1 MVVDQFKRDEAARP
15 ELGESQY
22 EAVLLSIQGGL
33 IHDANNT
40 LVSHSRDYYRRPFPS
55 SVSVADLRRLTPT
68 LLSSQA
74 TVKGYWQLA
83 CCACHEEHV
92 PRRLP
97 NQSVISPAEQV
108 GALHGY
114 QIVDKVVYEGL
125 VLCRR
130 TPSVPGKGSKASS
143 CFRCHKSKVRC
154 DNVLPVHPAFA
165 NSATDFLTRLVLG
178 ANYMAND
185 NLPFAI
191 RNSTRE
197 DMVGVVQRVSSL
209 AVSLALLRR

>member
-1 MVVDQFKRDEAARP
+1 LVVDQFKRDEAARP
-15 ELGESQY
+15 EFGEAQY
-22 EAVLLSIQGGL
+22 EAVLQSIQARL
-33 IHDANNT
+33 SHDANNT
-40 LVSHSRDYYRRPFPS
+40 LVSLSRDYHRRPFLS
-55 SVSVADLRRLTPT
+55 SVSVADLLRPTPT

-130 TPSVPGKGSKASS
+130 TPSAPGKGSKASS
-143 CFRCHKSKVRC
+143 CFRCSKSKVQC
-154 DNVLPVHPAFA
+154 DNILPVHPSFT
-165 NSATDFLTRLVLG
+165 NPGTDFLTRLVLG
-178 ANYMAND
+178 ANY
-185 NLPFAI
+185 I
-191 RNSTRE
+191 
-197 DMVGVVQRVSSL
+197 VK
-209 AVSLALLRR
+209 